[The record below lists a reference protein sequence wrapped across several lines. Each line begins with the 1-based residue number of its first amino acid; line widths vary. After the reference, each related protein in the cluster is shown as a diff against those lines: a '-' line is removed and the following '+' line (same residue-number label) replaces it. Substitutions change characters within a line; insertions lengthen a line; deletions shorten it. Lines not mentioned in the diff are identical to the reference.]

1 MIRRINGGGR
11 RFGNRC
17 FRFPVSTINPDFF
30 NSSTGNED
38 EGNFFWEEISFKILI
53 DCYFILF
60 FIFFFF
66 WFNNLHANLHS
77 CYNSNF
83 CAMKFSLLS
92 EKRIAWF
99 CIADSKR
106 FFFLCMFFGMIENL
120 KIFFFSSFLCK
131 LNNFFSLNFVRRWI
145 STVWE
150 ILLSLKYVYDD

>member
-66 WFNNLHANLHS
+66 FLFEHPTHVTNTIRFGSFINLLLAS
-77 CYNSNF
+77 ENSRAFVNEGPRVRVWKIE
-83 CAMKFSLLS
+83 ASFS
-92 EKRIAWF
+92 
-99 CIADSKR
+99 
-106 FFFLCMFFGMIENL
+106 
-120 KIFFFSSFLCK
+120 
-131 LNNFFSLNFVRRWI
+131 
-145 STVWE
+145 
-150 ILLSLKYVYDD
+150 

>member
-1 MIRRINGGGR
+1 MLLFLRSVSSPGDLNLSRDGIFGWNWFHY
-11 RFGNRC
+11 RFFFFLVFQYRFEFC
-17 FRFPVSTINPDFF
+17 FIF
-30 NSSTGNED
+30 
-38 EGNFFWEEISFKILI
+38 
-53 DCYFILF
+53 Y
-60 FIFFFF
+60 FFFF